1 MKHYKSI
8 LFLWC
13 IALLFSCQE
22 KKEACANV
30 QDVSKIKV
38 DLKIQRFDQSIF
50 KLKSKNEVDSFVQS
64 NKDFFKRY
72 VPNTKFQQ
80 DSALV
85 NAVYAMITNPYL
97 DTVYHDVQKEFG
109 DLKKLKQEL
118 TEAFQYTK
126 FYYPDFKEPEVY
138 TIISGLGAFLGTDLY
153 VSDKIWVISLEFF
166 LGKKARYKPDLPQ
179 YIWKRYQSEY
189 IVPTLL
195 LALSNRYN
203 ETDEKETSTL
213 AEMIYY
219 GKAYQFVKSIS
230 PCLPDSVLCGYTAQE
245 IKNLDFPDNK
255 KFIWTHFIENKLL
268 FADAKLQKVYFDE
281 RPNTVE
287 MGIDKIPGRI
297 GRWVGWQIIQKYIQ
311 KNPDVKLPELMRN
324 KNIQDIFKKSAYKGD

>member
-1 MKHYKSI
+1 
-8 LFLWC
+8 
-13 IALLFSCQE
+13 
-22 KKEACANV
+22 V

-38 DLKIQRFDQSIF
+38 DLKIQRFDQALF

-64 NKDFFKRY
+64 NKEFFKRY

-85 NAVYAMITNPYL
+85 NAVYAMITNSYL

-118 TEAFQYTK
+118 TEAFQYIK

-179 YIWKRYQSEY
+179 YIWRRYQAEY

-219 GKAYQFVKSIS
+219 GKAYYFVKNIS

-297 GRWVGWQIIQKYIQ
+297 GRWVGWQIIQKYIR
-311 KNPDVKLPELMRN
+311 KNPAEKLPELMRN
-324 KNIQDIFKKSAYKGD
+324 KNTQEIFKKSAYKGD